1 VSKRLPRS
9 ILRLSPLAGTS
20 RPSPNFILSLYDM
33 GTCTLKDSAID
44 LAKMKTAEECIE
56 ALKIELCRIKEMGE
70 S

>member
-1 VSKRLPRS
+1 
-9 ILRLSPLAGTS
+9 
-20 RPSPNFILSLYDM
+20 M

-56 ALKIELCRIKEMGE
+56 ALKIELCGFKEMEE